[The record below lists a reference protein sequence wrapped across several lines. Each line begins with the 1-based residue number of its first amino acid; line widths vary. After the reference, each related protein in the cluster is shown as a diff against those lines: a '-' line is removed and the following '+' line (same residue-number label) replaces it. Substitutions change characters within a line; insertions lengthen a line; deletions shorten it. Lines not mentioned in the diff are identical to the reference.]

1 MEDRMQL
8 AQPIWADPAAHLAQT
23 APDAPVMYFAP
34 TVLAATLRRFR
45 SGFPGMVTYAV
56 KANPLGVVLDNL
68 LAAGI
73 EGFDVA
79 SPAEIA
85 LVRDRSDG
93 AALHYHNPVRSAAEI
108 AAGVG
113 AHVASWSVDD
123 PAELDK
129 LAAGQPRPT
138 EIAVRLRLPIAGG
151 QYNFGEKFGADP
163 EHAAPLLSRVAAM
176 GHRPAITFHPGTQ
189 CTSGAAWAAY
199 IAAAADTARI
209 AGLRLSRLNVGGGF
223 PGHRTGAAPD
233 LGPIFDTIGA
243 ATRDAFGHDAPA
255 LVCEPGR
262 AMVAEAFTLAARVKA
277 VRPDGALIL
286 NDGIYGHLP
295 EMPVSGMTDRLRLV
309 DGRGRPRRGAMR
321 PRTVF
326 GPTCDSLDRL
336 PGMIPLPG
344 DVAPGDYLLIDGMG
358 AYSFANATRFNG
370 YGAAGLVT
378 VRGL

>member
-189 CTSGAAWAAY
+189 CTSGAAWA
-199 IAAAADTARI
+199 
-209 AGLRLSRLNVGGGF
+209 GLYRGGGRYRADRRLAAVA
-223 PGHRTGAAPD
+223 PQCRGRVSRPPDRGGARSRPD
-233 LGPIFDTIGA
+233 L
-243 ATRDAFGHDAPA
+243 RYH
-255 LVCEPGR
+255 
-262 AMVAEAFTLAARVKA
+262 
-277 VRPDGALIL
+277 
-286 NDGIYGHLP
+286 
-295 EMPVSGMTDRLRLV
+295 
-309 DGRGRPRRGAMR
+309 RGRPRATLSGTMRRPLSANRAAPWWPRHSPWPRGSRRCARMAR
-321 PRTVF
+321 
-326 GPTCDSLDRL
+326 
-336 PGMIPLPG
+336 
-344 DVAPGDYLLIDGMG
+344 
-358 AYSFANATRFNG
+358 
-370 YGAAGLVT
+370 
-378 VRGL
+378 